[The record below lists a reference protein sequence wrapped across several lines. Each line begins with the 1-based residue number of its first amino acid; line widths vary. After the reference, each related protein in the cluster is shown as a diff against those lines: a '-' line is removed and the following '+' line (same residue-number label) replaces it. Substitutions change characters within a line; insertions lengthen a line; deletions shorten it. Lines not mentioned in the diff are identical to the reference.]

1 MPLSTLYTPCDRSDG
16 LRSPA
21 PTNDLLKLA
30 AASAAGRVL
39 LCCIGLQRRRSLP
52 VGSTLARPWPRL
64 RTLAFLSLM
73 LLLLRALPM
82 HPTASN
88 MHVYYA
94 NGLHHLYTV
103 IVNNELFH

>member
-1 MPLSTLYTPCDRSDG
+1 
-16 LRSPA
+16 
-21 PTNDLLKLA
+21 
-30 AASAAGRVL
+30 
-39 LCCIGLQRRRSLP
+39 
-52 VGSTLARPWPRL
+52 L